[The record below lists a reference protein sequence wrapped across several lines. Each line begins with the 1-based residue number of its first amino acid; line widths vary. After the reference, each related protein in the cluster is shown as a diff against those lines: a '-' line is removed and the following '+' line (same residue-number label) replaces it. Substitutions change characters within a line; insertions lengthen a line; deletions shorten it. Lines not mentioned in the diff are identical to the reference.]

1 MNQVEERAKLLAQ
14 AIEDSE
20 EYQGYLKAK
29 KEVEQNEILC
39 HKIDEFREKNFVMH
53 ANLEGEELYN
63 AMENFEREH
72 AAFRKD
78 PLVNEYLAAE
88 LTVVRMIQ
96 QTEKILLDA
105 VELDL
110 VFTPKIEEDEEDDD

>member
-1 MNQVEERAKLLAQ
+1 MNQVEERAKLLAK

-20 EYQGYLKAK
+20 EYQRFLKVK
-29 KEVEQNEILC
+29 KEVEQNEMLC

-78 PLVNEYLAAE
+78 PLVSGYLAAE
-88 LTVVRMIQ
+88 LTMIRMIQ
-96 QTEKILLDA
+96 KTEKTLLDA
-105 VELDL
+105 VDFDL
-110 VFTPKIEEDEEDDD
+110 VFTPAPEEEDDD

>member
-29 KEVEQNEILC
+29 KEVEQNEMLC
-39 HKIDEFREKNFVMH
+39 HRIDEFREKNFVMH
-53 ANLEGEELYN
+53 SNLEGEELYN
-63 AMENFEREH
+63 AMENFEREQ

-78 PLVNEYLAAE
+78 PLVNEFLTAE

-105 VELDL
+105 VDLDL
-110 VFTPKIEEDEEDDD
+110 VFTPTTEEEDDD